1 MRTILCAAICLLTGC
16 LARPHLDKQ
25 SFIFAP
31 PSPPAVGG
39 ASAGRVLGI
48 RTLQVAALFDGLD
61 WTRVQ
66 TIKTI
71 PTTTVA
77 V

>member
-1 MRTILCAAICLLTGC
+1 MNGVMKL
-16 LARPHLDKQ
+16 
-25 SFIFAP
+25 
-31 PSPPAVGG
+31 SPVEF
-39 ASAGRVLGI
+39 
-48 RTLQVAALFDGLD
+48 AALFDGLD

-71 PTTTVA
+71 PRPTVA